1 MPECNV
7 DEIIKQLKVLDSLR
21 ELRENMGDSFFMESF
36 PELTGIHGR
45 LDSVIEEQETK
56 LTEQMSACGKL
67 DIDELPVAEV
77 PVLSEVE
84 SEKVTGLG

>member
-36 PELTGIHGR
+36 PELSNMGGR
-45 LDSVIEEQETK
+45 LDNVIEEQEAK
-56 LTEQMSACGKL
+56 LTEQMSACGKM
-67 DIDELPVAEV
+67 DVDEIPELKEALPGEV
-77 PVLSEVE
+77 ITEL
-84 SEKVTGLG
+84 KT